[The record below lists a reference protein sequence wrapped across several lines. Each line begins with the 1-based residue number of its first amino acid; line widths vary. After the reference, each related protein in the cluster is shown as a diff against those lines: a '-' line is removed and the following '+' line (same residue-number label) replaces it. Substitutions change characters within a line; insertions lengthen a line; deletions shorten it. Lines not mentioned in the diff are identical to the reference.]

1 MAKPDEVLITLD
13 ENGQPIR
20 QEEVDTENMAL
31 YKLLKDLLINLS
43 KLDWENMRQILQNK
57 LER

>member
-20 QEEVDTENMAL
+20 QEEVDTENIAL

-43 KLDWENMRQILQNK
+43 KLDWENMRQIL
-57 LER
+57 

>member
-1 MAKPDEVLITLD
+1 M
-13 ENGQPIR
+13 R

-43 KLDWENMRQILQNK
+43 RLNWENMKKIL
-57 LER
+57 